1 VVIMF
6 VLDVTYNAPLE
17 RIDAALPAHAA
28 WLDEQYAAGIF
39 LASGRKVPRTGGVI
53 LADGP
58 DRATIETLVQTDPFW
73 RDGLASYEITEFL
86 PTKTGPALSPHRVRL

>member
-1 VVIMF
+1 MY
-6 VLDVTYNAPLE
+6 VLNLTYNAPLD
-17 RIDAALPAHAA
+17 RIDAALPEHAA

-58 DRATIETLVQTDPFW
+58 DRATVEALVETDPLW
-73 RDGLASYEITEFL
+73 RDGLASYEVTEFL
-86 PTKTGPALSPHRVRL
+86 PTRAAAALSAYRVQL

>member
-1 VVIMF
+1 MF
-6 VLDVTYNAPLE
+6 VLSVTYNAPLD

-53 LADGP
+53 LAAGP
-58 DRATIETLVQTDPFW
+58 DRRTVEELVQTDPFW
-73 RDGLASYEITEFL
+73 RDGLASYEIIEFL
-86 PTKTGPALSPHRVRL
+86 PTRTGAELAAHRVQL